1 MPETVDPTTGEILPA
16 VVDVSDVV
24 VPMDAFQF
32 TPTALVFTKAPSY
45 EAWEWMGKQL
55 QIVQRCSG
63 WWIGDWLLGG
73 EALFQDRYLQAIE
86 LTGNELQTLRNKQW
100 VCRKVPP
107 ERRREG
113 LSFTAHAEVAGLS
126 DDEQEHWLDMAER
139 EGWGC
144 KELRD
149 AIKGLPFDEP
159 PVEDVADEAGMWLS
173 ADDLAYLRQCLEQ
186 IAVGVANTPLENTVR
201 AALELLEETHA

>member
-1 MPETVDPTTGEILPA
+1 MPETIDLTTGEILPA

-32 TPTALVFTKAPSY
+32 TPTALVFTAEPSY
-45 EAWEWMGKQL
+45 EEWDWMGKQL
-55 QIVQRCSG
+55 QHTYQCFG

-73 EALFQDRYLQAIE
+73 EALFGDRYLQAIH
-86 LTGNELQTLRNKQW
+86 LTGNALQTLRNKQW
-100 VCRKVPP
+100 VCRKIPP
-107 ERRREG
+107 KRRRAD
-113 LSFTAHAEVAGLS
+113 LSFSHHAAVAGK
-126 DDEQEHWLDMAER
+126 DEKEQEHWLDMAER
-139 EGWGC
+139 EDWTC
-144 KELRD
+144 EELRD

-201 AALELLEETHA
+201 AALELLEETP